1 MIYQIVSERRAPDYK
16 IGGPGDAYSVLKR
29 YANAKTERFIVITLD
44 GAHQVKASRIISM
57 GLVNRTI
64 VHPREVF
71 FPAIT
76 DHAVAIIIA
85 HNHPSGL
92 LEPSP
97 EDIDITRRLRDA
109 GELLG
114 IPVLDHV
121 IISRSGYYSMVEHG
135 QMKPS

>member
-1 MIYQIVSERRAPDYK
+1 MIYQIVSERHAPAYK
-16 IGGPGDAYSVLKR
+16 IGGPGDAFSVLKR
-29 YANAKTERFIVITLD
+29 YASAKTERFIVITLD
-44 GAHQVKASRIISM
+44 GAHQVKATRIISM

-64 VHPREVF
+64 VHAREVF
-71 FPAIT
+71 YPAIT

-92 LEPSP
+92 LEPSS
-97 EDIDITRRLRDA
+97 EDFDITRRLSDA

-121 IISRSGYYSMVEHG
+121 IISKSGYYSLVEHG
-135 QMKPS
+135 LMKPS